1 MRNLFIAILVLLV
14 GLTSCSSEQGKSD
27 KTFLPTVTGRNGEV
41 LVVMNEAIKTDT
53 CGVYIRAMLTDDFV
67 GLSAPEPIFD
77 MQSIPAKYLTADMKT
92 FRNIIYV
99 EVSDTIKSEGVRFY
113 NDYWAAPQAFIS
125 VKAKNKATLLSLL
138 EENHLKIVSF
148 LVKSERDRL
157 IAFNRKAGSNSLG
170 KDIKERYGVS
180 MVIPNAFSKCNPKNA
195 DDMSWIQI
203 DTDES
208 QCGMFV
214 YSYDYTSEECLSKE
228 YILNYRDKLLRE
240 NVEGPN
246 GSYMCTEIRFGLDEI
261 IYKAGESN
269 NMYVAEIRGLWRMEG
284 YAMGGPF
291 ILRAHLDTA
300 TNKVIV
306 TDGYVYYPSKDRK
319 RNLIR
324 QLEAVMYSLS
334 IAKEET
340 K

>member
-1 MRNLFIAILVLLV
+1 MRVLITSILVLLL
-14 GLTSCSSEQGKSD
+14 GLSSCSGGQEKNG

-41 LVVMNEAIKTDT
+41 LVVMNDAIKTDT
-53 CGVYIRAMLTDDFV
+53 CGAYIRAMLADDFV
-67 GLSAPEPIFD
+67 GLSTPEPIFD
-77 MQSIPAKYLTADMKT
+77 MQSIPAKYMTAEMKT
-92 FRNIIYV
+92 FRNILYV
-99 EVSDTIKSEGVRFY
+99 EMSDTIKTEGVRFY
-113 NDYWAAPQAFIS
+113 NDYWATPQAFIS
-125 VKAKNKATLLSLL
+125 VRAKNKTSLLSLL
-138 EENHLKIVSF
+138 EENHIKIVSF

-170 KDIKERYGVS
+170 NDIKERYGIS
-180 MVIPNAFSKCNPKNA
+180 LVIPNTFSKCNPKNA
-195 DDMSWIQI
+195 EDMSWIQI

-214 YSYDYTSEECLSKE
+214 YSYDYTSEECFTKE
-228 YILNYRDKLLRE
+228 YILNHRDKLLRD

-261 IYKAGESN
+261 TYKAGEYN

-291 ILRAHLDTA
+291 ILRAHLDQA
-300 TNKVIV
+300 ANKVIV
-306 TDGYVYYPSKDRK
+306 TDGYVYYPSKERK

-324 QLEAVMYSLS
+324 QLEAVMYSLDFV
-334 IAKEET
+334 KEET